1 MPELPEVETTVRG
14 VSPHVTGQMITHV
27 DVRNP
32 SLRWPVPE
40 DLAFRL
46 EGYPIDAV
54 TRRAKYLIFSI
65 NNATMLIHLGM
76 SGSLRMVT
84 PDTPL
89 KKHDHVIFSLD
100 NGMQM
105 RYHDPR
111 RFGCV
116 LWTDGAIDDHEL
128 IAHLGPE
135 PLSETFDAA
144 YLYSRSRNRNVATK
158 LFIMDS
164 KVVVGVGNIYANE
177 ALFASGINPNKAA
190 GKLTKPACERL
201 VNEIKTILA
210 AAIKQGGTTLRDFVG
225 SDGQPGYFK
234 QTLAVYGRGGEA
246 CVNCGRGLTETRLGQ
261 RATVFCKVCQK

>member
-14 VSPHVTGQMITHV
+14 VSPHVTGQTITQV
-27 DVRNP
+27 DVRNA
-32 SLRWPVPE
+32 SLRWAVPD

-46 EGYPIDAV
+46 EGYTIDGV
-54 TRRAKYLIFSI
+54 TRRAKYLLFSI
-65 NNATMLIHLGM
+65 NDATMLIHLGM
-76 SGSLRMVT
+76 SGSLRMVD
-84 PDTPL
+84 PETPL
-89 KKHDHVIFSLD
+89 KKHDHLIFSLS

-116 LWTDGAIDDHEL
+116 LWTEGAIDSHDL
-128 IAHLGPE
+128 ISHLGPE
-135 PLSETFDAA
+135 PLSEAFDAS
-144 YLYSRSRNRNVATK
+144 YLWQRSRKRNIATK

-177 ALFASGINPNKAA
+177 ALFAAGINPNKAA

-201 VNEIKTILA
+201 VHEIKKVLA
-210 AAIKQGGTTLRDFVG
+210 AAIQQGGTTLRDFVG